1 MLFAQYLRHIIYPFY
16 DRLVVLTEHDK
27 QRWNTRNCIVI
38 PNYTTF
44 QSSTRHVCK
53 EKIVI
58 AVGRLSEQKCLSRL
72 IDAWHLIYKYCGD
85 YKLFIYGDGPLY
97 NDLVNQIRCLG
108 MEKSVFL
115 KGNVSNIEDVYQSAS
130 FLVMSSKYEG
140 LPMVAIEAFQFALP
154 IVAYNIPGME
164 SVITN
169 YENGILVEDGNTEAF
184 AKAMLSLINDSGML
198 EKMSRKALD
207 VSSLYLEKN
216 IMDRWER
223 LFDVLISEKR

>member
-1 MLFAQYLRHIIYPFY
+1 
-16 DRLVVLTEHDK
+16 
-27 QRWNTRNCIVI
+27 
-38 PNYTTF
+38 
-44 QSSTRHVCK
+44 
-53 EKIVI
+53 
-58 AVGRLSEQKCLSRL
+58 
-72 IDAWHLIYKYCGD
+72 
-85 YKLFIYGDGPLY
+85 
-97 NDLVNQIRCLG
+97 

-115 KGNVSNIEDVYQSAS
+115 KGNVSNMEDVYQSAS